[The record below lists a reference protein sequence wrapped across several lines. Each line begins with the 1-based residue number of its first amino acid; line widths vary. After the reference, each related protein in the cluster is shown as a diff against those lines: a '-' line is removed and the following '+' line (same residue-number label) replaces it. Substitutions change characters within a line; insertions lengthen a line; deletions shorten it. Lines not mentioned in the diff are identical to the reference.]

1 MHVEFYSA
9 TTRSLSKVHK
19 ECVTTENVAMLEVCA
34 AEMRKGG
41 DDPCTS
47 TRRSDQED

>member
-1 MHVEFYSA
+1 MHEVCYSA
-9 TTRSLSKVHK
+9 TTRSLSKFQK
-19 ECVTTENVAMLEVCA
+19 ECVTTTGDVAMLEVCA

-47 TRRSDQED
+47 TRWSD